1 MSETAIEQRLANLEL
16 QMKELLVRL
25 GRTPRQKDWRRTVG
39 MFAGDPGMERIFSV
53 SDHKV

>member
-1 MSETAIEQRLANLEL
+1 MSETAMEQRLANLEL

-39 MFAGDPGMERIFSV
+39 MFAGDPGMKRIFDEA
-53 SDHKV
+53 DHKI